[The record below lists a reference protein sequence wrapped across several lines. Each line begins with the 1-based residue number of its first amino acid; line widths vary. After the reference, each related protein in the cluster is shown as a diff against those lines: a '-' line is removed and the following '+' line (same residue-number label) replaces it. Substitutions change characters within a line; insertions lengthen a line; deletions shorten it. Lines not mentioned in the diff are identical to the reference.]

1 MTPWTLVSGD
11 FVPTGGMDRANLAL
25 AAWLARS
32 GRPVEVVS
40 HRVDPS
46 LSSLPNVRFV
56 RVPKPANAY
65 LLGAPLLSAA
75 GLARGALSAL
85 RGGRVLVNGGNCPFG
100 DVNWVHYVHAA
111 WVPEGREGSPR
122 GAKRAANHA
131 LNLRTEALAL
141 GRARVVIANSEATA
155 RVLEEAGLAPRGRI
169 RVVYYGADPS
179 FRPPTEE
186 ERTAGRTALGI
197 PEGVPVLA
205 FIGALGDRRKGF
217 DTLFAAFR
225 ALCREPGFDAQLC
238 AVGAGA
244 ELEAWRERAR
254 AEGLADRVHLLGFRK
269 DVPVLLAGCD
279 GLVAPTRYEAYGLGV
294 QEALCCGLPAVVS
307 RGAGVAERYPQAL
320 RGLLLEDPESMEG
333 LAAALLRWHRER
345 TAWAPALRAL
355 SETLRART
363 WDVAAAEL
371 YGAAEEAAP
380 SARS

>member
-11 FVPTGGMDRANLAL
+11 FVPTGGMDRANLAF
-25 AAWLARS
+25 AEWLARE
-32 GRPVEVVS
+32 GHPLEVVS
-40 HRVDPS
+40 HRVAPS
-46 LSSLPNVRFV
+46 LSSLPHVRFA

-75 GLARGALSAL
+75 GLLRGALGAA

-111 WVPEGREGSPR
+111 WVPEGRGGGLR

-155 RVLEEAGLAPRGRI
+155 RVLEESGLAPRGRI

-179 FRPPTEE
+179 FRPPTAE
-186 ERTAGRTALGI
+186 ERAVGRAALGI

-205 FIGALGDRRKGF
+205 FVGALGDRRKGF

-225 ALCREPGFDAQLC
+225 ALSREPGFDAQLC

-244 ELEAWRERAR
+244 ELESWRARAR
-254 AEGLADRVHLLGFRK
+254 AEGLADRVQLLGFRK

-307 RGAGVAERYPQAL
+307 RGAGVAERYPASL
-320 RGLLLEDPESMEG
+320 RGLLLQDPESTDG
-333 LAAALLRWHRER
+333 LAEVLLRWHRER
-345 TAWAPALRAL
+345 AAWAPALREL
-355 SETLRART
+355 SASLRART

-371 YGAAEEAAP
+371 YRAAEGDSP
-380 SARS
+380 SARP